1 MGEVRIISAPE
12 SAKVK
17 GGHELPKPPALI
29 VVHWIGF
36 IWVVVGIVRMFWLL
50 VDLRFIESFAMIG
63 ALTMFLIPFL
73 AMCFG
78 MKRSRYFIPVFC
90 TCGAMAAFEA
100 MGQNLI
106 PIALMGFVPSIAI
119 WTCSSI
125 RKWYDSLV

>member
-29 VVHWIGF
+29 AVQWIGF
-36 IWVVVGIVRMFWLL
+36 IWVGVGIVRMFWLL
-50 VDLRFIESFAMIG
+50 FNLRLVESFAMIG
-63 ALTMFLIPFL
+63 AQALFLIPFL

-100 MGQNLI
+100 MGPSLI
-106 PIALMGFVPSIAI
+106 PIAFMGFVPSIAI
-119 WTCSSI
+119 WAFPSI
-125 RKWYDSLV
+125 RKWYNSLV